1 VGHVPMDITQK
12 AQLIKLLILDV
23 DGVMTDGK
31 VVYSD
36 SGEELKFFDSRDGHG
51 IKMLM
56 RTGIDVAIIT
66 GRISKAVEHRAE
78 NLGIALVYQ
87 KALNKIEA
95 YDEIASLKKLSD
107 QYICAVGDDLPDIP
121 VLRRAGFAVAVPDAV
136 DEVKAVADY
145 TTHRSGGN
153 GAVREVCD
161 LIMKAQ
167 RTWQTVTSR
176 YYSC

>member
-1 VGHVPMDITQK
+1 MDITQK

-66 GRISKAVEHRAE
+66 GRMSKAVEHRAA
-78 NLGIALVYQ
+78 NLDIGMVYQ
-87 KALNKIEA
+87 KALNKLEA
-95 YDEIASLKKLSD
+95 YEEIVARKCLSD
-107 QYICAVGDDLPDIP
+107 QEICAVGDDLPDVP
-121 VLRRAGFAVAVPDAV
+121 LLRRAGFAVAVPDAV
-136 DEVKAVADY
+136 DEVKSLADY
-145 TTHRSGGN
+145 TTRRSGGN

-176 YYSC
+176 YY

>member
-1 VGHVPMDITQK
+1 MDITQK
-12 AQLIKLLILDV
+12 AQLVKLLILDV

-31 VVYSD
+31 VVYTD

-56 RTGIDVAIIT
+56 RTGIEVAIIT
-66 GRISKAVEHRAE
+66 GRISKAVEHRAA
-78 NLGIALVYQ
+78 NLGIAMVYQ

-95 YDEIASLKKLSD
+95 YEEIAALKSLAD
-107 QYICAVGDDLPDIP
+107 TEICAIGDDLPDIP
-121 VLRRAGFAVAVPDAV
+121 LLRRAGLAVAVPGAV
-136 DEVKAVADY
+136 DEVRLSAHY
-145 TTHRSGGN
+145 TTRHAGGD

-167 RTWQTVTSR
+167 GSWQAVISR
-176 YYSC
+176 YY